1 MIPRPYLSFF
11 LTIGRIKVVKNS
23 LRLFKKQDF
32 FTKKAVFF
40 YEYYFLFSL
49 LTQFYSHNF
58 SLHRKLIAS

>member
-32 FTKKAVFF
+32 FTKKPFF
-40 YEYYFLFSL
+40 LRILFSFFIVNAIL
-49 LTQFYSHNF
+49 QS
-58 SLHRKLIAS
+58 

>member
-32 FTKKAVFF
+32 FTKKAIFF
-40 YEYYFLFSL
+40 TNIIFF
-49 LTQFYSHNF
+49 FHC
-58 SLHRKLIAS
+58 